1 MHIQPICG
9 NVFSGSASSQ
19 PLEQAAEQPIR
30 GPHFSGWCSQPFGGN
45 SVMQS
50 KDILTRT
57 SLRTPKAAAIAG
69 IVFSILLVVIVSL
82 LRLSVPDDPLEP
94 GAWLST
100 KDIPNNN

>member
-1 MHIQPICG
+1 
-9 NVFSGSASSQ
+9 
-19 PLEQAAEQPIR
+19 
-30 GPHFSGWCSQPFGGN
+30 
-45 SVMQS
+45 MQS

-100 KDIPNNN
+100 NSKNVATCRFSSAFERGGASTGPSDADWLLLEVPMLTDEARRRANSCFVELA

>member
-1 MHIQPICG
+1 
-9 NVFSGSASSQ
+9 
-19 PLEQAAEQPIR
+19 
-30 GPHFSGWCSQPFGGN
+30 
-45 SVMQS
+45 MQS

-100 KDIPNNN
+100 KDIPNNNCIPALCWRASV